1 MDLGKNIYNLRVERG
16 YSQEQLAAQLNVSR
30 QTIYK
35 WESNIAIPRA
45 DHVMQLV
52 KLFEISYDELFTG
65 EKPVY
70 KVEVDD

>member
-65 EKPVY
+65 EKPSY

>member
-16 YSQEQLAAQLNVSR
+16 YSQEQLAASLNVSR

-52 KLFEISYDELFTG
+52 KLFQISYDELFTG
-65 EKPVY
+65 EKPTY
-70 KVEVDD
+70 KVEAEQ

>member
-1 MDLGKNIYNLRVERG
+1 MEIIGKNIYNLRVERG
-16 YSQEQLAAQLNVSR
+16 YSQEQLAASLNVSR

-52 KLFEISYDELFTG
+52 KLFQISYDELFTLLNTRFN
-65 EKPVY
+65 KSLL
-70 KVEVDD
+70 

>member
-16 YSQEQLAAQLNVSR
+16 YSQEQLAASLNVSR

-45 DHVMQLV
+45 DHVIQLV
-52 KLFEISYDELFTG
+52 NLFKISYDELFTG
-65 EKPVY
+65 EKTVY
-70 KVEVDD
+70 KKEVEN